1 MKILVVDDQP
11 DLAESLALLLNEH
24 GHECTPAVSA
34 ADALVLCKAM
44 PFDIL
49 LTDYAMPG
57 MSGLDLAGE
66 VRRLYP
72 VTAIVMFTA
81 YGSTFYQREERE
93 PQVDAVV
100 QKPVTI
106 VQLQAVFRRVTRRSR
121 QAGTPAGRA
130 AKNANEGAD
139 ERQ

>member
-11 DLAESLALLLNEH
+11 DLAESVALLLNEH
-24 GHECTPAVSA
+24 GHDCTPAGSA
-34 ADALVLCKAM
+34 ADALNLCETM

-49 LTDYAMPG
+49 LADYAMPG
-57 MSGLDLAGE
+57 MSGLELASE

-72 VTAIVMFTA
+72 DTAIVIFTA

-93 PQVDAVV
+93 LQVDAVV

-106 VQLQAVFRRVTRRSR
+106 DQLQAVFRRVTQRPERSMRRR
-121 QAGTPAGRA
+121 TP
-130 AKNANEGAD
+130 
-139 ERQ
+139 